1 MLRYSFGLEEA
12 AASIENA
19 VKETIR
25 SGLRTGDIAQGGKS
39 VGSEEMGRSILGNL
53 K

>member
-12 AASIENA
+12 ATSIENA

-25 SGLRTGDIAQGGKS
+25 SGLRTGDIAQGADS
-39 VGSEEMGRSILGNL
+39 VGTKEMGQAIIDHLQ
-53 K
+53 

>member
-12 AASIENA
+12 ATAIENA

-25 SGLRTGDIAQGGKS
+25 SGLRNGDIGQGGKS
-39 VGSEEMGRSILGNL
+39 VGSEEMGKNILDRL
-53 K
+53 

>member
-19 VKETIR
+19 VERAIR
-25 SGLRTGDIAQGGKS
+25 DGLRTIDIAQGTPSIGTS
-39 VGSEEMGRSILGNL
+39 EMGQAILERLG
-53 K
+53 

>member
-1 MLRYSFGLEEA
+1 MLRYSFGMEEE

-25 SGLRTGDIAQGGKS
+25 SGLHTGDIAQGGNS
-39 VGSEEMGRSILGNL
+39 VSTEQMGSAIIERLS
-53 K
+53 